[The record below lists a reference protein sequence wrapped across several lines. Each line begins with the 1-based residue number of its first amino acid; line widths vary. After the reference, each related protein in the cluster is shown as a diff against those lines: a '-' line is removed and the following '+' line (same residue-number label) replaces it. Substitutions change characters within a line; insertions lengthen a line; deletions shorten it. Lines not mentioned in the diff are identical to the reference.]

1 MKILVIDGHPNNES
15 LCSTL
20 AEKYVQGANA
30 GGHEVD
36 LLKIRDLDFNP
47 NLQYGYAKPMDLEQ
61 DLIKVQDLIRE
72 CDHIVLVLPY
82 WWSGLPALFKGFV
95 DRVLLPGFA
104 FQFTENGKLKPLLKD
119 KTARVIYTQ
128 GSPAFFTTLFLRD
141 AFWTSLKIGILGFC
155 GFSPVKRT
163 YLDNISKASKAR
175 IGNFLED
182 VYKLGKLAK

>member
-95 DRVLLPGFA
+95 DRVFA
-104 FQFTENGKLKPLLKD
+104 GKISEYIVNLLKLLIDNGRQSVVNEIYKAFVDLNDIANNRQRITVITQSNLDVSLLD
-119 KTARVIYTQ
+119 KI
-128 GSPAFFTTLFLRD
+128 
-141 AFWTSLKIGILGFC
+141 
-155 GFSPVKRT
+155 
-163 YLDNISKASKAR
+163 KA
-175 IGNFLED
+175 D
-182 VYKLGKLAK
+182 VGA